1 MPRLLIVTT
10 LALAAGQAPGV
21 GEPYTPHESQI
32 AHHGAQIGKH
42 FGTKLSEM
50 GGAMLGGAKKMI
62 TALSAAAV
70 PVGPLPDPS
79 HMLKEHQQMVEWW
92 CAQPNHSDT
101 YACRKKVHL
110 EKLKKTPPNST
121 ARQALLK
128 QSPTRACMSS
138 AAADKECQ
146 AQNLKEVQTM
156 MRQYCSRFDG
166 ASQARTRPAQPTSPV
181 VHRHPLLV
189 GSLRRRRRCAGRA
202 VSTTCCSD
210 RRCGR

>member
-1 MPRLLIVTT
+1 MGAPSLSRPSL
-10 LALAAGQAPGV
+10 QAWDEKPAKYSGKIKFTKPG
-21 GEPYTPHESQI
+21 EQEEKPEFD
-32 AHHGAQIGKH
+32 
-42 FGTKLSEM
+42 FGD
-50 GGAMLGGAKKMI
+50 MLG
-62 TALSAAAV
+62 
-70 PVGPLPDPS
+70 PDKS
-79 HMLKEHQQMVEWW
+79 LKNTM
-92 CAQPNHSDT
+92 
-101 YACRKKVHL
+101 